1 MQGSKGQIHGKSEV
15 NGKVK
20 SKGKASGQE
29 KSKKMPNVM
38 MQAGGEAK

>member
-1 MQGSKGQIHGKSEV
+1 MQGSNGQIHGKSEM

-29 KSKKMPNVM
+29 KSKKRTNVM